1 MVRHGIS
8 FICSILILIPP
19 PSSGQN
25 SEGAALI
32 EFMTNTPP
40 LESIVFSE
48 RMGHKAADGTVTHRY
63 VTYEGKLEGKNFY
76 LRQISDVSGIGSPLR
91 GDESFFCRIQRGA
104 ALDGQRGM
112 DHEMARG

>member
-63 VTYEGKLEGKNFY
+63 VTYEGKL
-76 LRQISDVSGIGSPLR
+76 
-91 GDESFFCRIQRGA
+91 
-104 ALDGQRGM
+104 
-112 DHEMARG
+112 